1 MKTSRDG
8 KFSSSIQALNAKQGE
23 PVSAFA
29 AKQRERASA
38 FTLLELLVVITIIII
53 LIGFLFPAFRGI
65 QDQAKRTQAKNDLN
79 QIVTAISAFY
89 TEYGYYPLP
98 SGINTD
104 TIYGDPS
111 VGGNPNNLILDIL
124 RYDTS
129 HGDGA
134 WVQTINPRQV
144 VFIEPPV
151 ARDQTNPKLGIRFTT
166 GMWYDPWGYQYN
178 MTIDANYNG
187 VANAQT
193 APNYTD
199 LGTTYATA
207 TDNSGD
213 KGPKTGAVA
222 WTYGADD
229 KIGNNGDAYYK
240 DPTSGI
246 QSDDVV
252 SWQ

>member
-1 MKTSRDG
+1 MNTSLGG
-8 KFSSSIQALNAKQGE
+8 KSSSSIQALT
-23 PVSAFA
+23 V
-29 AKQRERASA
+29 KQRERACGPVRRSLGEGGPVRRSFSGGG

-151 ARDQTNPKLGIRFTT
+151 ARDQT
-166 GMWYDPWGYQYN
+166 D
-178 MTIDANYNG
+178 
-187 VANAQT
+187 
-193 APNYTD
+193 
-199 LGTTYATA
+199 
-207 TDNSGD
+207 
-213 KGPKTGAVA
+213 
-222 WTYGADD
+222 
-229 KIGNNGDAYYK
+229 
-240 DPTSGI
+240 
-246 QSDDVV
+246 
-252 SWQ
+252 